1 VREQRAQQLAER
13 NALSARQTELH
24 SKTKK
29 QIAEKSI
36 ASSDDDDDEAIGG
49 ALQLARKANS
59 VKKELTKKGQPKSWW
74 KSGLASTALGPAGWL
89 YAGSFRESIPAAA
102 AWLAALTIAGK
113 IIPFFLL
120 FPVLMV
126 VMPLSGIAG
135 VLYALVCAYLH
146 WVGLALAGDA
156 ARRLRVKRQHVPP
169 AVRVSAAGILEA
181 ASTPGVCGLLVD
193 HGLCD

>member
-1 VREQRAQQLAER
+1 MRDDYGLGEASATER
-13 NALSARQTELH
+13 PALSMPCRTGGSQSRCGRITAA
-24 SKTKK
+24 
-29 QIAEKSI
+29 IA
-36 ASSDDDDDEAIGG
+36 G
-49 ALQLARKANS
+49 ALI
-59 VKKELTKKGQPKSWW
+59 G
-74 KSGLASTALGPAGWL
+74 
-89 YAGSFRESIPAAA
+89 
-102 AWLAALTIAGK
+102 
-113 IIPFFLL
+113 
-120 FPVLMV
+120 V
-126 VMPLSGIAG
+126 VAAG